1 MSERLSEAAARVTRD
16 MKDVRGSEWTPERV
30 RGAKV
35 AAWRSAFAGL
45 DFHLTWERDEGA
57 DEFHYDVIVTAE
69 NGESVVVSYCPDRR
83 MPFVARGAQRVGEH
97 QLLRVNGQPVTTQE
111 AMAELE
117 IGHDGVAL
125 RELAQRTLLRQLID
139 RADPAVVTPSEDE
152 LRDAGDAFRVQHG
165 LFDAKDTVR
174 WLEERGMTWKMLL
187 ARLRRDVMVAKLRE
201 HVTANQVDAHFA
213 VHGSDFDRVLVEELT
228 LEPWA
233 DADAFVARAR
243 DGESLYTI
251 GARAVRTGEARV
263 FSTRAVRA
271 LDLAAVTVEGAN
283 AGVRSGTDGSAV
295 VYRVVER
302 TAAVLDDETIAA
314 VAEHL
319 FKRWLDARMS
329 ETHLEWQWGVVPA
342 RAADELAVAGVS

>member
-1 MSERLSEAAARVTRD
+1 M
-16 MKDVRGSEWTPERV
+16 
-30 RGAKV
+30 
-35 AAWRSAFAGL
+35 
-45 DFHLTWERDEGA
+45 
-57 DEFHYDVIVTAE
+57 
-69 NGESVVVSYCPDRR
+69 
-83 MPFVARGAQRVGEH
+83 
-97 QLLRVNGQPVTTQE
+97 
-111 AMAELE
+111 
-117 IGHDGVAL
+117 
-125 RELAQRTLLRQLID
+125 
-139 RADPAVVTPSEDE
+139 TPSEDE

-201 HVTANQVDAHFA
+201 HVTANQVNAHFA
-213 VHGSDFDRVLVEELT
+213 VHGATSIACSSKSSRWNRGPTQRVRR
-228 LEPWA
+228 P
-233 DADAFVARAR
+233 AR
-243 DGESLYTI
+243 DGESLYMI

-295 VYRVVER
+295 VYRIVER
-302 TAAVLDDETIAA
+302 SAAVLDDETTAA

-319 FKRWLDARMS
+319 FKRWIDARMS